1 MKIFIDTA
9 NVDEIKK
16 LTGLGIIDGATTNPT
31 LLSKEIARQYPD
43 YSSFSK
49 SKILEESKKIL
60 FEICELVKGPVS
72 AEVIATDSDGMVKE
86 AEELS
91 KIHENI
97 VIKIP
102 FTPEGLKTTKILSSK
117 GIRVNM
123 TLVFSPSQALLSA
136 KAGAAFVSPFTG
148 RLDDISHWGMD
159 IIRVVVDIYNNYG
172 FDTEVLVASCR
183 HPLHV
188 VESALAGADIIT
200 VPPGVLEKLL
210 KHPLTDIGLERF
222 ISDWKKVFGE

>member
-9 NVDEIKK
+9 NVDEIKE
-16 LTGLGIIDGATTNPT
+16 LTRLGIIDGATTNPT

-43 YSSFSK
+43 YSSFDK
-49 SKILEESKKIL
+49 RKILEESEKIL
-60 FEICELVKGPVS
+60 REICELVKGPVS

-102 FTPEGLKTTKILSSK
+102 FTPEGLKATKILSSK
-117 GIRVNM
+117 EIKVNM

-136 KAGAAFVSPFTG
+136 KAGATFVSPFIG

-159 IIRVVVDIYNNYG
+159 IIRVIVDIYNNYG

-200 VPPGVLEKLL
+200 VPPDVLRKLL

-222 ISDWKKVFGE
+222 ISDWKKVLGE